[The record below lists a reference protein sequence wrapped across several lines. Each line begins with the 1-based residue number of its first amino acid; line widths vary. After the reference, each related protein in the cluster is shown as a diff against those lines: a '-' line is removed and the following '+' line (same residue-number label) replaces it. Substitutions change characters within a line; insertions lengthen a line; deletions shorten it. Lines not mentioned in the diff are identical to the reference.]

1 MKARN
6 ASSATTT
13 NEETLDPIGTSGA
26 SLETLEEVKLAAKN
40 FVFAQTTVTLITDW
54 QDRRENARYALMLH
68 QGTKTILTNEAFGPR
83 YGQAGKAALSSLIAW
98 LLEKGAS
105 NFKESILAPHGF
117 ARVLEDANPT
127 NLHLRFTIYVSQKAN
142 DTAILLNPR
151 A

>member
-1 MKARN
+1 MKAR
-6 ASSATTT
+6 SSSTAAAAI
-13 NEETLDPIGTSGA
+13 NEMLDPIGTSGA

-105 NFKESILAPHGF
+105 NFKESILAPHEF
-117 ARVLEDANPT
+117 ARVLEDANPA
-127 NLHLRFTIYVSQKAN
+127 NLQRLAALANPSDPNIYA
-142 DTAILLNPR
+142 
-151 A
+151 

>member
-1 MKARN
+1 MKAR
-6 ASSATTT
+6 SSSTAAAAI
-13 NEETLDPIGTSGA
+13 NEMLDPIGTSGA

-40 FVFAQTTVTLITDW
+40 SVFAQTTVTLITDW

-105 NFKESILAPHGF
+105 NFKESILSPHEF
-117 ARVLEDANPT
+117 ARVLEDANPA
-127 NLHLRFTIYVSQKAN
+127 NLQRLAALANPSDANIYA
-142 DTAILLNPR
+142 
-151 A
+151 